1 MLCFSWMRFWI
12 VAGFST
18 RGTSY
23 CWAIGIGGLVVLDI
37 RRWAGEPRTPSRAM
51 FLRFKRSRYTS
62 DLARWARSISCFV
75 LLTAHSASPLLCGYS
90 GLLMTWW
97 KFHWLAKC
105 LNAWLVNCLPLS
117 VCKRTTWPGSSG
129 LSGLL
134 DLSSSGICQNELFA
148 SRTENTVAR
157 PICAQFTEVRYEL
170 SQIVHHTQESL

>member
-1 MLCFSWMRFWI
+1 MRFWI

-18 RGTSY
+18 CITSF
-23 CWAIGIGGLVVLDI
+23 CWAISIGGLVVLDI
-37 RRWAGEPRTPSRAM
+37 RRWAGEPRTPSREM

-62 DLARWARSISCFV
+62 DLARWARSISCFA
-75 LLTAHSASPLLCGYS
+75 LLTAHSASPLFCGYS

-97 KFHWLAKC
+97 KFHWFGKVFERVAGKLSSVVGLQTDDLAR
-105 LNAWLVNCLPLS
+105 L
-117 VCKRTTWPGSSG
+117 SG

-157 PICAQFTEVRYEL
+157 PICARFTEVRYEL
-170 SQIVHHTQESL
+170 SQIIHHTQESL